1 MNKPR
6 AGNPVWL
13 VVIAVATALTAPV
26 AAQPLERRVLA
37 VYNSA
42 ENETDVFNPIASDV
56 AMVLNYLGLKVS
68 YWDLA
73 QGLPGPTEMQAYRGV
88 LAWLETDR
96 IAAVA
101 AYWEWIRTQAQ
112 AGRRV
117 VLFNGPGP
125 RTDATTKQVLPY
137 ASVNVALAALSLR
150 LGPGYSLNPA
160 DVALVRCD
168 STMVQFERRLPGELQ
183 RFVEV
188 RSNDPRNRVFLQVQR
203 RSTGTLSDAVVLTP
217 TGGIVCEGYVRYV
230 DPRTQRRWWRV
241 NPFAFLSQALGVDG
255 APRFDCTTLNGARVY
270 YSHIDADG
278 MLNPSMVDRTAL
290 SGDVIY
296 QRVLQRRADLPF
308 TASVITAEMDPAWR
322 GTQRAI
328 DMARRIFALP
338 NVEAASHSFSHP
350 LIWNLAVHGRSLVA
364 TYEAQLKDATPNGRA
379 LLPWNLE
386 GYAFDPQAETAGSCQ
401 YVTQHLLPPGK
412 TCRLI
417 QWSGNCLPDE
427 ETLAAAARAGVYNI
441 NGGDSRLDGA
451 YPSYTNVAPM
461 VRPVGSYWQVYASA
475 SNENTYTN
483 GWQGPYGAY
492 QNVLQTFERT
502 ESPRRLAP
510 VNVYFHFYSGERE
523 ASLGALDRALDWVQ
537 ARSDSLYPVFAWQY
551 AQAVQGFLTG
561 RIERLADHAWRITDN
576 GTCRTVRFDGLGLL
590 PQLDRCAGVLGYR
603 VYQGSLYV
611 FLANVAEHT
620 LVLGPV
626 PPKLPYLMQA
636 TAPVDD
642 YGCNPAGSRLSFRS
656 EALGR
661 ARFAFANLPPNA
673 PMSIR
678 VEGDT
683 PGTQYAQTDTRG
695 QLAFTVPL
703 RGAGRLTVTASGP
716 Q

>member
-1 MNKPR
+1 MHLHHQRNTL
-6 AGNPVWL
+6 WF
-13 VVIAVATALTAPV
+13 IALALATALATPV
-26 AAQPLERRVLA
+26 TAQPLQRRVLA

-42 ENETDVFNPIASDV
+42 ENKTDVFNPIAADV
-56 AMVLNYLGLKVS
+56 AVVLNHLGLQVA

-73 QGLPGPTEMQAYRGV
+73 KGLPDPTEMQSYRGV
-88 LAWLETDR
+88 LVWLETDR
-96 IAAVA
+96 IPGVA
-101 AYWEWIRTQAQ
+101 AYWTWIRDQAQ

-125 RTDATTKQVLPY
+125 RTDAASKQVLPY
-137 ASVNVALAALSLR
+137 TTVNVALAALGLR
-150 LGPGYSLNPA
+150 LGPAYSMNPA
-160 DVALVRCD
+160 DVTLVRRD
-168 STMVQFERRLPGELQ
+168 SSMVEFERRLNGELQ

-188 RSNDPRNRVFLQVQR
+188 HSNDPRNRVLLQVQLR
-203 RSTGTLSDAVVLTP
+203 YNSVISDAVVTTP

-230 DPRTQRRWWRV
+230 DPRTQRRWWRI
-241 NPFAFLSQALGVDG
+241 NPFAFLSQALDVQD
-255 APRFDCTTLNGARVY
+255 APRFDCTTLNGSRVFY
-270 YSHIDADG
+270 AHIDADG
-278 MLNPSMVDRTAL
+278 MLNPSMADRTAL
-290 SGDVIY
+290 CGDVIY

-308 TASVITAEMDPAWR
+308 TASVITAEMDPAWKGTRR
-322 GTQRAI
+322 GM

-338 NVEAASHSFSHP
+338 NVESASHSFSHP
-350 LIWNLAVHGRSLVA
+350 LIWNLAIHGRSLVA

-386 GYAFDPQAETAGSCQ
+386 GYSFDPQAETAGSCK
-401 YVTQHLLPPGK
+401 YVTDHLLPPGK

-427 ETLAAAARAGVYNI
+427 ETLADAARAGLYNI

-451 YPSYTNVAPM
+451 YPSYTSVAPL
-461 VRPVGSYWQVYASA
+461 VRPVGPYWQVYASA

-492 QNVLQTFERT
+492 QNVVQTFERT

-510 VNVYFHFYSGERE
+510 VNIYFHFYSGERE

-551 AQAVQGFLTG
+551 AQMVEGFMTG
-561 RIERLADHAWRITDN
+561 RIERLATDTWRITDN
-576 GTCRTVRFDGLGLL
+576 GACRTLRFDDVGML
-590 PQLDRCAGVLGYR
+590 PQLDRCTGILGYR
-603 VYQGSLYV
+603 VCQGLLYV
-611 FLANVAEHT
+611 ALTNTAEHK
-620 LVLGPV
+620 LVLGPT

-642 YGCNPAGSRLSFRS
+642 YAYSATGRRLSFRS

-683 PGTQYAQTDTRG
+683 PGTQFAQTDARG
-695 QLAFTVPL
+695 QLAFTVSL
-703 RGAGRLTVTASGP
+703 RGAGRLTVSAGSA